1 MITECD
7 IVLVRAYVQK
17 YLFKVAM
24 SIKNGY
30 FLNLI
35 FLIMLTSP
43 SGKSII
49 ICNTIYGSRNLFNDG
64 LMNRLVTKSSWYSV
78 TSKDGHVVYSRQS
91 LSCPFFVCF
100 VRVSDSSNVVSSKV
114 LNRLIY
120 NLDFIV
126 WSFGKNLKPFLL
138 TKYLISCSH
147 TVI

>member
-24 SIKNGY
+24 SIKDGY

-64 LMNRLVTKSSWYSV
+64 LMNRLVTKSS
-78 TSKDGHVVYSRQS
+78 
-91 LSCPFFVCF
+91 
-100 VRVSDSSNVVSSKV
+100 
-114 LNRLIY
+114 
-120 NLDFIV
+120 
-126 WSFGKNLKPFLL
+126 
-138 TKYLISCSH
+138 
-147 TVI
+147 